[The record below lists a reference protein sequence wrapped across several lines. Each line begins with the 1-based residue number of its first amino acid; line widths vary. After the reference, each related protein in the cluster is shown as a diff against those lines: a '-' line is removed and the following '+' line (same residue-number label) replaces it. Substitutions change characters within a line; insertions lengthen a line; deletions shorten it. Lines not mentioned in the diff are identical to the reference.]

1 MPDNND
7 LKLNLEKICDE
18 ITPENA
24 SDKQRLFSELW
35 KKYVLDVGYDEF
47 AEKTLIDAYLCNSIN
62 YWKDVWKKQKQ
73 GDVFFKKLLSGKRI
87 KSKERGT
94 LVVLLG
100 VLSIC
105 INELDT
111 AGKFIGQVLQLLGNV
126 LPEMS
131 DFNITEFEERFL
143 KRIKERNLDEL
154 DINVPSKNKKVLAFF
169 KEVRKLYSDEC
180 QDENSAVNR
189 AKLDFV
195 ISLMS
200 VSKKKKKN
208 ESLPEQ
214 KTEEKN
220 GPEAN
225 DENQDQTK
233 ELQELEKKKNE
244 SLPEQK
250 IEEKNSPE
258 TSDENQDQTKKL
270 QELEKKYKLLI
281 GAKKELERELA
292 DYKELFK
299 QSSTEWK
306 NERMG
311 YEKQKTALQ
320 NSLEKRRLDI
330 EKLNVENQN
339 LKTEIE
345 RKTTEL
351 AQKDAVVQEKD
362 RSIRILKESSIDR
375 FEEKMKSIRER
386 LAIYYGAFQDCREQ
400 QMSEDLGYVMRG
412 YLNDVFEIIMDNEMN
427 LNQQ

>member
-1 MPDNND
+1 MPDNDD

-131 DFNITEFEERFL
+131 DFNITEFEDRFL

-169 KEVRKLYSDEC
+169 KEVRKLYPDEC
-180 QDENSAVNR
+180 KDENSALNR

-195 ISLMS
+195 ISLMLK
-200 VSKKKKKN
+200 SKKKD
-208 ESLPEQ
+208 SLPEQ

-220 GPEAN
+220 GPKAN

-250 IEEKNSPE
+250 TEEKNSPE
-258 TSDENQDQTKKL
+258 ASDENQDQTKKL

-281 GAKKELERELA
+281 SEKKKLEGEFAEFR
-292 DYKELFK
+292 DFFK
-299 QSSTEWK
+299 QSRAEWK
-306 NERMG
+306 KERED
-311 YEKQKTALQ
+311 YEKQKVALQ
-320 NSLEKRRLDI
+320 NSLNNRRLEV
-330 EKLNVENQN
+330 EKKNAEVQDLITQS
-339 LKTEIE
+339 E
-345 RKTTEL
+345 RMSAEL
-351 AQKDAVVQEKD
+351 EHKESVIQEKD
-362 RSIRILKESSIDR
+362 QSIRILKESRDDR
-375 FEEKMKSIRER
+375 YEEKMKSIQDR
-386 LAIYYGAFQDCREQ
+386 LAVYYSAFQDCRDK
-400 QMSEDLGYVMRG
+400 QMNDALGRVMRN
-412 YLNDVFEIIMDNEMN
+412 YLENVFEIIMDNEMN